1 MENRTTNFLKLIV
14 VAMMLAILTSC
25 ATSMTPMQVN
35 NTLPTLT
42 KSKFISQSQAE
53 EAVKSNGCKH
63 LVKGRNYTAPI
74 GLTTKDDLRNG
85 AKGIDEWVKLDGG
98 NAYVLNNYKWITVDH
113 NGSTQLHIEFD
124 TMLCE

>member
-1 MENRTTNFLKLIV
+1 MGNRTTNFLELIV
-14 VAMMLAILTSC
+14 VIMTMAIITSC

-42 KSKFISQSQAE
+42 KSKFISLVQAE
-53 EAVKSNGCKH
+53 EAVKSNGCKY
-63 LVKGRNYTAPI
+63 LVKGRNYSAPI
-74 GLTTKDDLRNG
+74 GLTIKDDLRNG

-98 NAYVLNNYKWITVDH
+98 NAYVPNIYKWVTVDH
-113 NGSTQLHIEFD
+113 YGSTQLHIEFD